1 MKSFLLK
8 ILAAC
13 VLCLCTS
20 RSFAQTALS
29 LDAPAYGSPF
39 QVVKTYQEQ
48 ALAIGG
54 TKLQQM
60 KVQRN
65 ILMTR
70 YGATGV
76 DRMFQNYSPDPSVDG
91 IGKTLRL
98 ATSDNANQAKGYKR
112 TLLYE
117 KEFSQ
122 GGKFKVLATDKV
134 ITTSSGKKTD
144 VDLLLEH
151 RASGEKVLLEVKDE
165 KLSGQNVLKY
175 KLKIQRLADYA
186 KTHGGKPVI
195 ASRYALKTEIKDFA
209 RENGV
214 SVYENVATG
223 KLSGQKP
230 GNMRF
235 RDMEEDLSQSMNK
248 AARARFVAGGAGS
261 AVGIVLLYTSGHALL
276 ADLES
281 PHDDF
286 VSQLR
291 VGENAF
297 LFASGGAMTTAGI
310 ATMAK
315 LGSVAKWGGRVS
327 IVTFIAAE
335 GIAVVKDAY
344 QWEHLSEGQ
353 KYVALIRHGS
363 NALLIFVMIPQN
375 PLSKN
380 PWVAGSLSLLGLT
393 GHGMAY
399 LLEKYYAELEEE
411 QRRQIRAF
419 IYQHYGVRE

>member
-1 MKSFLLK
+1 MRFFSLK
-8 ILAAC
+8 VLAAC
-13 VLCLCTS
+13 VLCLCAS
-20 RSFAQTALS
+20 RSLAQPALS

-48 ALAIGG
+48 ALVLGR

-76 DRMFQNYSPDPSVDG
+76 DRMFQNYSPNPNVEG
-91 IGKTLRL
+91 IEKTLRL
-98 ATSDNANQAKGYKR
+98 ATSDNANQAKGHLR
-112 TLLYE
+112 ELVYE
-117 KEFSQ
+117 KEFSR
-122 GGKFKVLATDKV
+122 GGKFKVLGT
-134 ITTSSGKKTD
+134 GKIIETRLGKTD
-144 VDLLLEH
+144 VDLWLEH
-151 RASGEKVLLEVKDE
+151 QASGEKVLLEVKDA
-165 KLSGQNVLKY
+165 KVGGQNVQEY

-195 ASRYALKTEIKDFA
+195 ASRYALKSEIKDFA

-223 KLSGQKP
+223 NLSGQKP

-235 RDMEEDLSQSMNK
+235 QDMEEDLSRNMDK
-248 AARARFVAGGAGS
+248 ATRVRFITSGAGGA
-261 AVGIVLLYTSGHALL
+261 VGILLLYMSGSALL
-276 ADLES
+276 AELELS
-281 PHDDF
+281 HEDF
-286 VSQLR
+286 ASQLR
-291 VGENAF
+291 LGEK
-297 LFASGGAMTTAGI
+297 ASLSVSAGAMTTAYIG
-310 ATMAK
+310 TMTK
-315 LGSVAKWGGRVS
+315 VGSMAKWGGRVS

-353 KYVALIRHGS
+353 KYVAWIRHGS

-380 PWVAGSLSLLGLT
+380 PWVAIPSLVLAGA
-393 GHGMAY
+393 GHGVAY
-399 LLEKYYAELEEE
+399 WLDKYYAGLEEDQKRE
-411 QRRQIRAF
+411 IRAF
-419 IYQHYGVRE
+419 IYQHYGVSQN